1 MTEQSSTSSWTARP
15 VRSNTSLG
23 LVAFLVL
30 VVGGGALIG
39 AFTGPDAWYANLPK
53 PSINPP
59 GWVFGPVWTVLYV
72 LVAVAG
78 WRAWRRPG
86 KGVLQGIWWLQ
97 LGLNF
102 AWSPLFFVVHRIDLA
117 LVVIV
122 LLMVAILAFMVVAS
136 RQDRVSVG
144 LFLPYAMWVGFAAV
158 LNGAFFVLNG
168 AS

>member
-1 MTEQSSTSSWTARP
+1 M
-15 VRSNTSLG
+15 
-23 LVAFLVL
+23 AFLVL

-39 AFTGPDAWYANLPK
+39 AFTGPDAWYASLQK

-59 GWVFGPVWTVLYV
+59 GWVFGPVWMVLYV

-86 KGVLQGIWWLQ
+86 TGVLQGIWWLQ

-102 AWSPLFFVVHRIDLA
+102 AWSPLFFVMHRIDLA
-117 LVVIV
+117 LAVIV
-122 LLMVAILAFMVVAS
+122 LLLVAILAFMVIAS

-144 LFLPYAMWVGFAAV
+144 LFLPYVTWVGFAAV
-158 LNGAFFVLNG
+158 LNGAFFVLNSAG
-168 AS
+168 